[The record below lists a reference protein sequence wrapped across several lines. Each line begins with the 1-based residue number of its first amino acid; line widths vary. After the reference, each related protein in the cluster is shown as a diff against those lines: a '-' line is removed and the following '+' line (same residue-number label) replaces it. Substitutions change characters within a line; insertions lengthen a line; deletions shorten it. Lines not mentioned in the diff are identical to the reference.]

1 MGSTRFILV
10 ASLFILNFT
19 CATSYGQSYL
29 EVTRDLPVSPNPKDD
44 PAIAQSV
51 ARVLDPIVKSF
62 AKRRDATGVSVA
74 VSHNGKLIY
83 ARAVG
88 YSNLREL
95 KPATP
100 ETLFSIAS
108 VSKPVTAIAILQL
121 VQKRKLGLDDKFV
134 DVLGLELE
142 PKRGKS
148 IDPRIKQVTIRHL
161 LNHTGG
167 WDRNISPSP
176 TRHSNREAVCKHL
189 GIEKSDFKAMHLIE
203 FMLEE
208 PLDFEPGTRHA
219 YSNFGY
225 CILGRVVEAASKRPY
240 GEYVQ
245 EEILKPAGISRM
257 VLRSDQIRDDEARS
271 YKRVSEN
278 GEVVPGR
285 FSECDLREWPASMP
299 DSYGGWIAAPVDLL
313 RLLNA
318 FDPNSRSKLLSKNA
332 IQAMYS
338 PPRGL
343 SLVDETGKP
352 LKNYYAFGWVV
363 WPKKVGLSAG
373 HGGSG
378 CGTVAYAYR
387 RSSGFNWVT
396 LMNTDAG
403 GPPSSVLSDECE
415 AALAKIKIPPRFDL
429 FRISYPAARR

>member
-29 EVTRDLPVSPNPKDD
+29 EVTGDLPVSPNPKDD

-176 TRHSNREAVCKHL
+176 VSYTHL
-189 GIEKSDFKAMHLIE
+189 TLPTKA
-203 FMLEE
+203 
-208 PLDFEPGTRHA
+208 
-219 YSNFGY
+219 
-225 CILGRVVEAASKRPY
+225 
-240 GEYVQ
+240 
-245 EEILKPAGISRM
+245 
-257 VLRSDQIRDDEARS
+257 
-271 YKRVSEN
+271 
-278 GEVVPGR
+278 
-285 FSECDLREWPASMP
+285 
-299 DSYGGWIAAPVDLL
+299 
-313 RLLNA
+313 
-318 FDPNSRSKLLSKNA
+318 
-332 IQAMYS
+332 
-338 PPRGL
+338 
-343 SLVDETGKP
+343 
-352 LKNYYAFGWVV
+352 
-363 WPKKVGLSAG
+363 
-373 HGGSG
+373 
-378 CGTVAYAYR
+378 
-387 RSSGFNWVT
+387 
-396 LMNTDAG
+396 
-403 GPPSSVLSDECE
+403 
-415 AALAKIKIPPRFDL
+415 
-429 FRISYPAARR
+429 